1 MQENQVFPPLKPERN
16 GLLGPA
22 TIVVELDQEI
32 KNIFVEDLLAQL
44 HAGIESWCLDTDV
57 TKEVLSPFEEELE
70 NKLFRPLA
78 PFNIRTSFRASTFD
92 TDPEEL
98 ETRAALALSLVE
110 EKVIER
116 ELWLGEFS
124 SDADVAGTWAENP
137 YLLDDKA
144 EVITGTYSP
153 NAGMAV
159 LEGAYAD
166 RSHGILPTLYFPRS
180 AASRLNLRSKTDDQG
195 ALRTKIG
202 TRVVAGSGFKAEA
215 GQTGITLSDHLVPA
229 VISGPA
235 VVLLGPTVVTPGEAS
250 QAINRSKN
258 DIRYFAERQAVAL
271 ALGGAKFTTVID
283 VTQ

>member
-1 MQENQVFPPLKPERN
+1 MVPAIQPERS

-22 TIVVELDQEI
+22 TIVVDLDQEV
-32 KNIFVEDLLAQL
+32 KQYAVEDLLAQV

-57 TKEVLSPFEEELE
+57 THEVLAPFEDDA
-70 NKLFRPLA
+70 NTLFREVS

-98 ETRAALALSLVE
+98 EVRASLALSLVE

-116 ELWLGEFS
+116 EFWMGGFS
-124 SDADVAGTWAENP
+124 NEASVANTWAANP
-137 YLLDDKA
+137 YLLDDNA
-144 EVITGTYSP
+144 EVISGTFSP
-153 NAGMAV
+153 QVGMAV

-166 RSHGILPTLYFPRS
+166 RSHGVLPTLYFPRS
-180 AASRLNLRSKTDDQG
+180 AASRLNLRSKADDQG

-202 TRVVAGSGFKAEA
+202 TRVVAGSGFNAVPGA
-215 GQTGITLSDHLVPA
+215 TGVTLTDHQVPA

-235 VVLLGPTVVTPGEAS
+235 VVLLGPPVITPDEAS
-250 QAINRSKN
+250 QAVYRQKN
-258 DIRYFAERQAVAL
+258 DIRYFAERQAVAI

>member
-1 MQENQVFPPLKPERN
+1 MQENQVFPPLKPEHT

-57 TKEVLSPFEEELE
+57 TKEVLAPFEDELE
-70 NKLFRPLA
+70 NKLFRGLA

-98 ETRAALALSLVE
+98 EARATLALALVE

-124 SDADVAGTWAENP
+124 SDSEVADTWAANP
-137 YLLDDKA
+137 YLMDGDA
-144 EVITGTYSP
+144 EIVTGVFSP

-166 RSHGILPTLYFPRS
+166 KSHGLLPTLYVPRS
-180 AASRLNLRSKTDDQG
+180 AASRLNLRSKPDDSG
-195 ALRTKIG
+195 AIRNKIG
-202 TRVVAGSGFKAEA
+202 TRVIPGSGFKADA
-215 GQTGITLSDHLVPA
+215 GQSGITLTDHQVPA

-235 VVLLGPTVVTPGEAS
+235 IVLLGPVVVSPDEAA
-250 QAINRSKN
+250 QAINRGKN

>member
-1 MQENQVFPPLKPERN
+1 MVPAIQPERS

-22 TIVVELDQEI
+22 TIVVDLDQEV
-32 KNIFVEDLLAQL
+32 KQYAVEDLLAQV
-44 HAGIESWCLDTDV
+44 HAGIEAWCLETDV
-57 TKEVLSPFEEELE
+57 THEVLAPFESEP
-70 NKLFRPLA
+70 NSLFRDVS

-98 ETRAALALSLVE
+98 EARASLALSLVE

-116 ELWLGEFS
+116 EFWMGGFTSE
-124 SDADVAGTWAENP
+124 ADVADTWAANP
-137 YLLDDKA
+137 YLLDDNA
-144 EVITGTYSP
+144 EVISGTFSP
-153 NAGMAV
+153 QVGMAV

-166 RSHGILPTLYFPRS
+166 RSHGVLPTLYFPRS
-180 AASRLNLRSKTDDQG
+180 AASRLNLRSKSDDQG

-202 TRVVAGSGFKAEA
+202 TRVVAGSGFNAVPGA
-215 GQTGITLSDHLVPA
+215 TGVTLTDHQVPA

-235 VVLLGPTVVTPGEAS
+235 VVLLGPTVITPDEAG
-250 QAINRSKN
+250 QAIYRQKN
-258 DIRYFAERQAVAL
+258 DIRYFAERQAVAI

>member
-1 MQENQVFPPLKPERN
+1 MENLVFPALQPVRT
-16 GLLGPA
+16 GLLGSA

-57 TKEVLSPFEEELE
+57 TEEVLSPFEEDI
-70 NKLFRPLA
+70 NSLFRALS
-78 PFNIRTSFRASTFD
+78 PFNIRTSFRASTMG

-98 ETRAALALSLVE
+98 ERRAELALSLVE

-116 ELWLGEFS
+116 ELWAGNFS
-124 SDADVAGTWAENP
+124 SNTDVADTWAANP
-137 YLLDDKA
+137 YLLDGSA
-144 EVITGTYSP
+144 EVVEGTFSP

-166 RSHGILPTLYFPRS
+166 KSHGVLPTLYFPRS
-180 AASRLNLRSKTDDQG
+180 AASRLNLRSKPDDNG

-202 TRVVAGSGFKAEA
+202 TRVVAGSGFNAEPSES
-215 GQTGITLSDHLVPA
+215 GVTLAVNSVPA

-235 VVLLGPTVVTPGEAS
+235 IVLLGPPVITPGEVS
-250 QAINRSKN
+250 QAVNREKN
-258 DIRYFAERQAVAL
+258 DITYFAERQAVAL
-271 ALGGAKFTTVID
+271 ALGGAKFITVID

>member
-1 MQENQVFPPLKPERN
+1 MVPSLQPERN

-22 TIVVELDQEI
+22 TIVIELDQEI
-32 KNIFVEDLLAQL
+32 KQIHVEDLLAQL
-44 HAGIESWCLDTDV
+44 HAGIESWCLDTEV
-57 TKEVLSPFEEELE
+57 THEVLSPFEGDANALY
-70 NKLFRPLA
+70 KALS

-98 ETRAALALSLVE
+98 ETRAMLALSLVE

-116 ELWLGEFS
+116 EFWMGGFS
-124 SDADVAGTWAENP
+124 NEADVTDTWAANP
-137 YLLDDKA
+137 YLLDEDV
-144 EVITGTYSP
+144 EVVTGTYSP
-153 NAGMAV
+153 NVGMAV

-180 AASRLNLRSKTDDQG
+180 VASRLNLRGKSDDQG
-195 ALRTKIG
+195 SLRSKIG
-202 TRVVAGSGFKAEA
+202 TRVVAGSGFNAVPGES
-215 GQTGITLSDHLVPA
+215 GMSLSDHQVPA

-235 VVLLGPTVVTPGEAS
+235 IVLLGPAVITPDEVP
-250 QAINRSKN
+250 QAVNRQKN
-258 DIRYFAERQAVAL
+258 DIRYFAERQAVAI

>member
-44 HAGIESWCLDTDV
+44 HAGIESWCLDTDI
-57 TKEVLSPFEEELE
+57 TKEVLAPFVKDTE
-70 NKLFRPLA
+70 NKLFKSLA

-98 ETRAALALSLVE
+98 EARASLALALVE

-124 SDADVAGTWAENP
+124 SSNEVKNTWAANP
-137 YLLDDKA
+137 YLLDDDV
-144 EVITGTYSP
+144 EVIAGTYSP

-166 RSHGILPTLYFPRS
+166 RSHGILPTLYSPRS
-180 AASRLNLRSKTDDQG
+180 AASRMNLRGKLDDNE
-195 ALRTKIG
+195 AYRTKIG
-202 TRVVAGSGFKAEA
+202 TRVIPGSGFKAEA
-215 GQTGITLSDHLVPA
+215 GQSGITLSDHQVPV

-235 VVLLGPTVVTPGEAS
+235 VVLLGPPVVTPDEAY
-250 QAINRSKN
+250 QAINRGKN
-258 DIRYFAERQAVAL
+258 DIIYFAERQAVAL

-283 VTQ
+283 VAQ

>member
-1 MQENQVFPPLKPERN
+1 MVPPLMPERN

-32 KNIFVEDLLAQL
+32 KSTFVEDLLAQL
-44 HAGIESWCLDTDV
+44 HAGIDSWCLDTDV
-57 TKEVLSPFEEELE
+57 TEEV
-70 NKLFRPLA
+70 LA
-78 PFNIRTSFRASTFD
+78 PFETEVNTLFKRVSPFTIRTSFRASTFD

-98 ETRAALALSLVE
+98 EARASLALSLVE

-116 ELWLGEFS
+116 EFWSGGFS
-124 SDADVAGTWAENP
+124 ANADVADTWAANP
-137 YLLDDKA
+137 YMLDGKA
-144 EVITGTYSP
+144 DIVSGTFSP
-153 NAGMAV
+153 ASGMAV

-166 RSHGILPTLYFPRS
+166 KSHGLLPTLYFPRS
-180 AASRLNLRSKTDDQG
+180 AASRLNLRSKVDELG

-202 TRVVAGSGFKAEA
+202 TRVVAGSGFNAVA
-215 GQTGITLSDHLVPA
+215 GQSGLTITDHQVPA

-235 VVLLGPTVVTPGEAS
+235 IVLLGPPVVTPDDPS
-250 QAINRSKN
+250 QAIHRGKN

-271 ALGGAKFTTVID
+271 ALGGAKFITVID

>member
-98 ETRAALALSLVE
+98 EARANLALSLVE

-124 SDADVAGTWAENP
+124 SDTNVADTWAANP
-137 YLLDDKA
+137 YLLDDSV
-144 EVITGTYSP
+144 EVISGTYSP
-153 NAGMAV
+153 QAGMAV

-166 RSHGILPTLYFPRS
+166 RSHGLLPTLYMPRS
-180 AASRLNLRSKTDDQG
+180 AASRLNLRSKPDDLG
-195 ALRTKIG
+195 AYRNKIG
-202 TRVVAGSGFKAEA
+202 TRVIPGSGFKAEA
-215 GQTGITLSDHLVPA
+215 GQSGLTLTDHQVPA

-235 VVLLGPTVVTPGEAS
+235 VVLLGPAVVTPDEAF

-283 VTQ
+283 VTL

>member
-1 MQENQVFPPLKPERN
+1 MVPSLQPERN

-22 TIVVELDQEI
+22 TIVIELDQEI
-32 KNIFVEDLLAQL
+32 KQIHVEDLLAQL
-44 HAGIESWCLDTDV
+44 HAGIESWCLDTEV
-57 TKEVLSPFEEELE
+57 THEVLSPFEGDANALY
-70 NKLFRPLA
+70 KALS

-98 ETRAALALSLVE
+98 ETRAMLALSLVE

-116 ELWLGEFS
+116 EFWMGGFS
-124 SDADVAGTWAENP
+124 NEADVTDTWAANP
-137 YLLDDKA
+137 YLLDEDV
-144 EVITGTYSP
+144 EVVTGTYSP

-180 AASRLNLRSKTDDQG
+180 AASRLNLRGKSDDQG
-195 ALRTKIG
+195 SLRSKIG
-202 TRVVAGSGFKAEA
+202 TRVVAGSGFNAVPGES
-215 GQTGITLSDHLVPA
+215 GMSLSDHQVPA

-235 VVLLGPTVVTPGEAS
+235 IVLLGPAVITPDEVP
-250 QAINRSKN
+250 QAVNRQKN
-258 DIRYFAERQAVAL
+258 DIRYFAERQAVAI